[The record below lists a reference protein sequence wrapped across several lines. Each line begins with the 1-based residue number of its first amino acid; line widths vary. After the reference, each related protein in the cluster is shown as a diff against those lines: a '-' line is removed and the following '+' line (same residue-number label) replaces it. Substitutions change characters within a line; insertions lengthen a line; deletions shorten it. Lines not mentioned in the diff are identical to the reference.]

1 MTPPAVRSTTR
12 ANAARPPRRQIAL
25 LRAGWT
31 GFTLLV
37 LTLFV
42 ASLPARYNELR
53 HPAQESVRAALAHM
67 GLSAQLYAAYNIAF
81 AVAAAVGF
89 FAVALL
95 IFLRRSDDWM
105 ATFVSLTLVTFGAAL
120 PGTTYALVSGQPI
133 WDIPFG
139 FLQGI
144 GWLFLLIFAYLFPD
158 GRFVPSWTRPL
169 SALWAIWVL
178 GFFWFGHTLVAPRV
192 WLFVLSFLIWVGWFG
207 TGALAQVYRYA
218 FVADPAQRQ
227 QTKWVMLGF
236 LGAIC
241 GVLVVVVPGI
251 VPLALHLPF
260 EPGLSYQLAA
270 TAAVSL
276 TALLI
281 PASIGIAIL
290 RHQLY
295 DIDLLINRAL
305 VYSTLTAILAMLFFG
320 VVIGLQALVGAVN
333 SGSSHS
339 PVIIAASTLG
349 TVALF
354 TPLRRRIQIIIDRR
368 FYRRK
373 YDATKTVEAFGV
385 TLRAD
390 TNLAQLSE
398 QLVAVV
404 HDTMQ
409 PSHVL
414 LWLRPPRQ
422 ALERSAQQ
430 TPGHVPPGVSGL
442 GSATD
447 PPSSEPFADGG

>member
-1 MTPPAVRSTTR
+1 MR
-12 ANAARPPRRQIAL
+12 AIWISL
-25 LRAGWT
+25 
-31 GFTLLV
+31 TLLV
-37 LTLFV
+37 VILFV
-42 ASLPARYNELR
+42 ASLPARYDELL
-53 HPAQESVRAALAHM
+53 HPAQESIQAALAHT
-67 GLSAQLYAAYNIAF
+67 GLSADLYAGYNIAF
-81 AVAAAVGF
+81 EIAAAVGF
-89 FAVALL
+89 FAIALL

-105 ATFVSLTLVTFGAAL
+105 ACYVSLTLVTFGAAI

-158 GRFVPSWTRPL
+158 GRFVPTWTRPL
-169 SALWAIWVL
+169 SALWAVWVL
-178 GFFWFGHTLVAPRV
+178 GFFWFGHTLVAPHV

-207 TGALAQVYRYA
+207 TGALAQIYRFA
-218 FVADPAQRQ
+218 FVADPTQRQ
-227 QTKWVMLGF
+227 QTKWVVLGF

-241 GVLVVVVPGI
+241 GVLVAVVPGI
-251 VPLALHLPF
+251 VPLALHRPF
-260 EPGLSYQLAA
+260 EPGLGYQLAS
-270 TAAVSL
+270 TAVISL

-295 DIDLLINRAL
+295 DIDLIINRTL
-305 VYSTLTAILAMLFFG
+305 VYSTLTAILATLYFG

-333 SGSSHS
+333 SGASQS

-354 TPLRRRIQIIIDRR
+354 TPLRRHIQLSVDQR

-373 YDATKTVEAFGV
+373 YDATRTVEAFSS
-385 TLRAD
+385 TLRTQTD
-390 TNLAQLSE
+390 LAQLTE
-398 QLVAVV
+398 QLVALV
-404 HDTMQ
+404 HETIQ
-409 PSHVL
+409 PSHVS

-422 ALERSAQQ
+422 AEERSIKQ
-430 TPGHVPPGVSGL
+430 TPDHLPPGVSGRDR
-442 GSATD
+442 STD
-447 PPSSEPFADGG
+447 LPLSEPLADER

>member
-1 MTPPAVRSTTR
+1 MRAV
-12 ANAARPPRRQIAL
+12 
-25 LRAGWT
+25 WT
-31 GFTLLV
+31 SLSLLV
-37 LTLFV
+37 VALFV
-42 ASLPARYNELR
+42 ASLPARYYELL
-53 HPAQESVRAALAHM
+53 HPAQESVRVALAHM
-67 GLSAQLYAAYNIAF
+67 GLSAELYAAYNIAF
-81 AVAAAVGF
+81 EVAAAVGF

-105 ATFVSLTLVTFGAAL
+105 ASFVSLTLVTFGAAL

-144 GWLFLLIFAYLFPD
+144 GWLFLLIFSYLFPD

-169 SALWAIWVL
+169 AALWAVWVF
-178 GFFWFGHTLVAPRV
+178 GFFWFGHTLVAPHA
-192 WLFVLSFLIWVGWFG
+192 WLFVLSFLTWVGWFG
-207 TGALAQVYRYA
+207 TGALAQLYRYA

-251 VPLALHLPF
+251 FPLALHLPF
-260 EPGLSYQLAA
+260 EPGLGYQLAA

-290 RHQLY
+290 RHRLY

-305 VYSTLTAILAMLFFG
+305 VYSTLTAILATLFFG
-320 VVIGLQALVGAVN
+320 VVIGLQALVGTVN

-373 YDATKTVEAFGV
+373 YDATKTVEAFSV
-385 TLRAD
+385 TLRTE
-390 TNLAQLSE
+390 TNLAQLTE

-404 HDTMQ
+404 HATIQ
-409 PSHVL
+409 PSHVS

-422 ALERSAQQ
+422 AEERSAQQ
-430 TPGHVPPGVSGL
+430 SLDHVPPGDSGL
-442 GSATD
+442 GSSAD
-447 PPSSEPFADGG
+447 PPPSEPFADGG

>member
-1 MTPPAVRSTTR
+1 MD
-12 ANAARPPRRQIAL
+12 ANAESASRRQIAL
-25 LRAGWT
+25 MRAVWT
-31 GFTLLV
+31 SVSLV
-37 LTLFV
+37 VVALFV
-42 ASLPARYNELR
+42 ASLPARYDELL
-53 HPAQESVRAALAHM
+53 HPAQESVRVALAHM

-81 AVAAAVGF
+81 EVAAAGGF

-105 ATFVSLTLVTFGAAL
+105 ASFVSLTLVTFGAAL

-169 SALWAIWVL
+169 SALWAVWVF
-178 GFFWFGHTLVAPRV
+178 GFFWFGHALVGPRV
-192 WLFVLSFLIWVGWFG
+192 WLFVLSFLIWVAWFG
-207 TGALAQVYRYA
+207 TGAVAQIYRFA
-218 FVADPAQRQ
+218 VVAGPAQRQ

-241 GVLVVVVPGI
+241 GVLVGVVPGI
-251 VPLALHLPF
+251 APLALHLPF
-260 EPGLSYQLAA
+260 EPGLGYQLAA
-270 TAAVSL
+270 TAVISL

-290 RHQLY
+290 RHRLY

-305 VYSTLTAILAMLFFG
+305 VYSTLTAILATLFFG

-339 PVIIAASTLG
+339 PAIIAASTLG

-354 TPLRRRIQIIIDRR
+354 TPLRHRIQIIIDQR

-373 YDATKTVEAFGV
+373 YDATKTLEAFGA
-385 TLRAD
+385 TLRTETD
-390 TNLAQLSE
+390 LAQLTE

-404 HDTMQ
+404 HKTIQ
-409 PSHVL
+409 PSHVS

-422 ALERSAQQ
+422 AEERSAPQA
-430 TPGHVPPGVSGL
+430 PGQVPPDVPGL
-442 GSATD
+442 SSSTEAPT
-447 PPSSEPFADGG
+447 SEPLADRS